1 MLQSFGVSVEVYR
14 LTVIKHVIFLVQVVA
29 SLLRQLFL
37 EGEHEVVLC
46 EAALALG
53 DGAAHVETLLRLVQ
67 RLHPRVSLRHFL
79 LVQVCVGHAQVVAQA
94 PIWPLLLARETV
106 HFVINYN

>member
-1 MLQSFGVSVEVYR
+1 M
-14 LTVIKHVIFLVQVVA
+14 A
-29 SLLRQLFL
+29 SLLQQLFV

-67 RLHPRVSLRHFL
+67 RLHPCATLRHFL
-79 LVQVCVGHAQVVAQA
+79 LVQVRVRHAQVVAQA
-94 PIWPLLLARETV
+94 PILPLPISLSII
-106 HFVINYN
+106 FQK